1 MATGERLNM
10 VAFCTAATTKRQP
23 PPVFHPGE
31 TGSESVV
38 TDQKAWA
45 WNQRALAKISVT
57 ALHAKN
63 SRQLRMTSANPTNSQ
78 TNGRDSSRII
88 KERSASTTP
97 GHTIGKTAARKKS

>member
-38 TDQKAWA
+38 TDQTAWA
-45 WNQRALAKISVT
+45 WNQRAMAKISVT

-63 SRQLRMTSANPTNSQ
+63 SRQLRLRSANPPISST
-78 TNGRDSSRII
+78 TGRDRKRLVWGKSVSVRRDFGGRRFI
-88 KERSASTTP
+88 K
-97 GHTIGKTAARKKS
+97 KK